1 MKITE
6 LNDTTRP
13 QSNLSQEPS
22 QNQIGRLVMV
32 PIPVLPI
39 PLKSVELSAFNILNQ
54 ISRMSHTE
62 DEHGVF
68 SLVNRCV
75 EKKRGKSHSPMPVNK
90 DSKKPPTFQKS
101 ISLFIDGNFFC
112 LIVLFVP
119 SR

>member
-32 PIPVLPI
+32 PIP
-39 PLKSVELSAFNILNQ
+39 LKSVDLSAFSILNQ
-54 ISRMSHTE
+54 ISRMSHME

-101 ISLFIDGNFFC
+101 ISLFIDGNFC
-112 LIVLFVP
+112 GDQLESNVP
-119 SR
+119 D